1 MRVLVMFVLVMSFM
15 SCVRNKNTQNIQNA
29 MPDDSKAFEVTEV
42 IQATSYSYLK
52 VKENFGERWVAV
64 SKQDIKVGDVYYYND
79 ALQMTN
85 FKSKDLDRTFDVI
98 YFVSQISKTPLNKAS
113 KMPMTQNSMGMQ
125 QQHTGKVETKK
136 ESTITLKK
144 PVNEITLAKV
154 FENREKY
161 SAEEFKIRGVVVKV
175 NKEVMGRNWIHI
187 QDGTSNNGIFDL
199 TITTQEIA
207 KVGDE
212 VVFKGKL
219 TLNKDFGAG
228 YFYEVI
234 MEDAVLLSKKQADV
248 KL

>member
-1 MRVLVMFVLVMSFM
+1 
-15 SCVRNKNTQNIQNA
+15 VRNRNGQPVQNTAPIGA
-29 MPDDSKAFEVTEV
+29 KTFEVTEV
-42 IQATSYSYLK
+42 VQATSYSYLK

-98 YFVSQISKTPLNKAS
+98 YFVSQISKTPLAQAN

-136 ESTITLKK
+136 ESTITLEK
-144 PVNEITLAKV
+144 PASEITLAMV

-161 SAEEFKIRGVVVKV
+161 SAEEFEIRGVVVKV

-187 QDGTSNNGIFDL
+187 QDGTSYNGTFDL

-207 KVGDE
+207 EVNDE
-212 VVFKGKL
+212 VTFKGKL
-219 TLNKDFGAG
+219 TLKKDFGAG
-228 YFYEVI
+228 YFYEMI
-234 MEDAVLLSKKQADV
+234 MENAVLVNK
-248 KL
+248 